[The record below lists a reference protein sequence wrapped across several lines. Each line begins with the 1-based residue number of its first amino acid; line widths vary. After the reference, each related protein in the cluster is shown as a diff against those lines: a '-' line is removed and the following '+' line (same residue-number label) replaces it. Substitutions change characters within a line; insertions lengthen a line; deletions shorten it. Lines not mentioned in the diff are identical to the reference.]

1 MIQKIKK
8 LKSGSLVSLV
18 QPYRWKAVG
27 LAALMLVQSFLQ
39 VAVAFLTK
47 AVIDAALTNSEK
59 LTLWGALL
67 LADMLAMVLTHMAIN
82 WYSGSAADTMVAGL
96 RQKVLRS
103 ALYSRDGEMLAH
115 HSGQLLSRGLEDVQ
129 SISDGVLGVFPS
141 FVGQITRLIAVFA
154 AVLVLAPPIAG
165 VLFVA
170 AVVIGVA
177 AAFLRPVLKEK
188 HRKVRETDEKTMA
201 TMQES
206 LQQLELLQSLDAQ
219 ETALAR
225 FGRRLRRG
233 LNARFGRRLWM
244 VGSNG
249 LVNAVA
255 QLSTGLLLLWGA
267 GCVADQT
274 MSYGA
279 LAAMLQLLS
288 LARGPVLGL
297 SGLWTRLAG
306 LDVAAERLSLLLHK
320 EPASEPMELP
330 TQVKA
335 VVFEKV
341 TFTYPGD
348 EVPVLENFN
357 ACFPL
362 NNWACLTGIS
372 GKGKTTIFKLIL
384 GLHTPQSGRIYLETE
399 KGAIPCAEA
408 TRYLFAYVPQDYT
421 LLSGTVLDNLKLVA
435 PKLEE
440 QQLRQA
446 LTVADADFIWDLPDR
461 EKTQVRENNAG
472 LSKGQLQRL
481 AIARAVLMER
491 PILLLDECTSALDAA
506 AEEAVL
512 HNLAAMG
519 KQAIVVTHRP
529 AALEQLPGVMWVSM
543 EQ

>member
-8 LKSGSLVSLV
+8 LKNSSLVSLV
-18 QPYRWKAVG
+18 RPYRRATVG
-27 LAALMLVQSFLQ
+27 LAALTVVQSVLQ
-39 VAVAFLTK
+39 VALAFFTK
-47 AVIDAALTNSEK
+47 SVIDAALANSEK
-59 LTLWGALL
+59 LALWGALL
-67 LADMLAMVLTHMAIN
+67 LADMLAMVLIHMAIS
-82 WYSGSAADTMVAGL
+82 WYSGSTADTMVAGL

-115 HSGQLLSRGLEDVQ
+115 HSGQLLSRGLEDAQ
-129 SISDGVLGVFPS
+129 TITEGVLGVFPS
-141 FVGQITRLIAVFA
+141 LVGQITRLAAVFA
-154 AVLVLAPPIAG
+154 AVLVLSSPVAG

-170 AVVIGVA
+170 AIVIGVG
-177 AAFLRPVLKEK
+177 AAFLRPILKEK
-188 HRKVRETDEKTMA
+188 HRKVRETDEKTLA
-201 TMQES
+201 AMQES

-225 FGRRLRRG
+225 FGRRLRKG
-233 LNARFGRRLWM
+233 LNARFGRRLWT

-249 LVNAVA
+249 LINAVA
-255 QLSTGLLLLWGA
+255 QLSTGILLLWGA
-267 GCVADQT
+267 GCVADKT

-297 SGLWTRLAG
+297 SGLWTRLAS
-306 LDVAAERLSLLLHK
+306 LEVSAERLLLLLHK
-320 EPASEPMELP
+320 ESYLEPIE
-330 TQVKA
+330 TSVQVEA
-335 VVFEKV
+335 VVFEDV
-341 TFTYPGD
+341 TFAYPGD
-348 EVPVLENFN
+348 EVPVLENFS
-357 ACFPL
+357 ARFPL
-362 NNWACLTGIS
+362 GNWTCLTGIS
-372 GKGKTTIFKLIL
+372 GKGKSTVFKLIL
-384 GLHTPQSGRIYLETE
+384 GLHTPQKGKLYLETDR
-399 KGAIPCAEA
+399 GILPCTEA
-408 TRYLFAYVPQDYT
+408 TRSLFAYVPQDYT

-446 LTVADADFIWDLPDR
+446 LTVADADFIWDLSDK

-491 PILLLDECTSALDAA
+491 PIFLMDECTSALDAT

-512 HNLAAMG
+512 RNLAAMG

-529 AALEQLPGVMWVSM
+529 AALEQLPGVVWVSM